1 VSYLGNQYSMRMR
14 VDYGRQCQAVVRE
27 AMAAIAVCAMVTLA
41 GCSGP
46 ARSASIA
53 PLTPAPTTAA
63 RPTPTAAVL
72 PTPSAANS
80 TAPAPPSPAPTP
92 CPVPAAVPG
101 SGAQN
106 LVASESVKAGLIAA
120 FAAAKR
126 LPQKQVAGIWPGDLY
141 YGFLASTDTYWAVA
155 WFSLTAE
162 APYQAQVDMQDGAGT
177 GIFSRQ
183 GGQAWTMTQVGGEPF
198 PRSGQLPVAMMSVWN
213 MEYWYGS
220 CSS

>member
-1 VSYLGNQYSMRMR
+1 MRMR

-41 GCSGP
+41 GCTGP